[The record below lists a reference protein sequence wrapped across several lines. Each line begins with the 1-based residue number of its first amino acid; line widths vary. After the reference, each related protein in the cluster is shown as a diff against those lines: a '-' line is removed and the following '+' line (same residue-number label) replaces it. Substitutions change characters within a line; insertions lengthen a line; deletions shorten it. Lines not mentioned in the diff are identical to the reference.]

1 MGTVMVKISH
11 LQAGTWDCNG
21 KGRLT
26 RGNGVVQMRECA
38 KLTIMHKIRVHA
50 EVRSAKVPGEGV
62 KYGVQSQTPRS

>member
-26 RGNGVVQMRECA
+26 RGNGVVQN
-38 KLTIMHKIRVHA
+38 
-50 EVRSAKVPGEGV
+50 EGMC
-62 KYGVQSQTPRS
+62 KTDNYAQNQGTC